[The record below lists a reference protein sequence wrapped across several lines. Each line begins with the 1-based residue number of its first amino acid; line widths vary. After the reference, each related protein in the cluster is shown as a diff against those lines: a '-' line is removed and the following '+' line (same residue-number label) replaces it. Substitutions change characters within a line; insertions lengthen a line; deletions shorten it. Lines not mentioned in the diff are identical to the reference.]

1 MPVRYARRISSYRYR
16 RDRFVRFA
24 CCVGCC
30 LASLSLGAGLFLL
43 ESQASRA
50 VFAQD
55 KVAGI
60 QAVTAAE
67 KTPAQAEPLAV
78 KSGWQLDENGVSFYL
93 DQNGVPA
100 DGLTIVGDDTYFF
113 EQGYP
118 KTGFVH
124 SELGIRFFRD
134 DGVMMIGAFSFN
146 GQDYFAGPDGVLA
159 AGWTNTSGGLR
170 YYNEDG
176 ALQSGLVQIDGQLS
190 LLDENGAPVS
200 GWSDEFDGIYWRDQW
215 GRTVSGET
223 EIDGVPYLFDDA
235 GRLMTGL
242 VQMSDGTRYYDAD
255 GNMAT
260 GEVSVNGNL
269 YRFGEDGIMLESV
282 KLSVPVIMQNPE
294 LPNGCEVTS
303 LAEVLQFFGFDVS
316 HTELAENYLP
326 CGTITYQNGIMTVPD
341 PEKEYVGN
349 PATNSGWYC
358 FEGPVI
364 EAANGYLADVGS
376 DMTAVSVTGADMDEL
391 AGWLQKGKP
400 VIVWVTQQLADVR
413 RTGYTWILPDGTTEH
428 PYGGLHCVVL
438 SGIDGDTVTL
448 ADPIYGEWEA
458 ELDRFAEIFAG
469 MGSRAVV
476 ITDGE

>member
-16 RDRFVRFA
+16 RGRFVRFA
-24 CCVGCC
+24 CFLGCC

-55 KVAGI
+55 KAAGI
-60 QAVTAAE
+60 QTVTAAQQ
-67 KTPAQAEPLAV
+67 PIAQADPVAV
-78 KSGWQLDENGVSFYL
+78 KSGWQSDDDGILFYL

-100 DGLTIVGDDTYFF
+100 DGLTIAGENVYFF

-124 SELGIRFFRD
+124 SELGIRFFGD
-134 DGVMMIGAFSFN
+134 DGVMMTGAFSFN
-146 GQDYFAGPDGVLA
+146 SQDYFAGTDGILA
-159 AGWTNTSGGLR
+159 AGWTNTFGGLH

-190 LLDENGAPVS
+190 LLDENGAPVT

-215 GRTVSGET
+215 GRTVSGER
-223 EIDGVPYLFDDA
+223 EIDGAVYLFDDA
-235 GRLMTGL
+235 GRLVTGL
-242 VQMSDGTRYYDAD
+242 VQMSDGIRYYDAD

-260 GEVSVNGNL
+260 GETSVNGNL
-269 YRFGEDGIMLESV
+269 YRFGEDGIMLGSV
-282 KLSVPVIMQNPE
+282 KLGVPVIMQNPE

-303 LAEVLQFFGFDVS
+303 LAEVLQYMGFEVS

-326 CGTITYQNGIMTVPD
+326 CGAITYQNGMMTVPD

-358 FEGPVI
+358 FETPI
-364 EAANGYLADVGS
+364 IAAANSYLADVGS
-376 DMTAVSVTGADMDEL
+376 DMTALSVTGADMDEL

-400 VIVWVTQQLADVR
+400 VIVWVTQQLAGVR

-458 ELDRFAEIFAG
+458 ERERFAEIFAG